1 MNAPMLEKP
10 DATSLMIRRT
20 FAADIET
27 LWDALTDPK
36 AWMQWFGG
44 GHATPVETSADL
56 RQGGAWRIEMRG
68 NDSGNQIVLIGEYV
82 EISRPDRLVFTWA
95 WGSAPERVSRV
106 TYDLSPGATAEET
119 NLLLTHDRLAD
130 SDIRDSHAMGWTA
143 TLELLAKK
151 LAK

>member
-44 GHATPVETSADL
+44 GHATPVDTSADL
-56 RQGGAWRIEMRG
+56 RVGGAWRIEMRG
-68 NDSGNQIVLIGEYV
+68 NESGNQIVLIGEYV

-95 WGSAPERVSRV
+95 WGSAPEKVSRV
-106 TYDLSPGATAEET
+106 TYELSPGDTPDET
-119 NLLLTHDRLAD
+119 KLLLTHDRLAN
-130 SDIRDSHAMGWTA
+130 SEMRDSHAMGWSA
-143 TLELLAKK
+143 TLELLAAMF
-151 LAK
+151 AK

>member
-56 RQGGAWRIEMRG
+56 RVGGAWRIEMRG
-68 NDSGNQIVLIGEYV
+68 NESGNQIVLIGEYV

-95 WGSAPERVSRV
+95 WGSAPDKVSRV
-106 TYDLSPGATAEET
+106 TYELSPGDAPDESK
-119 NLLLTHDRLAD
+119 LLLTHDRLAD
-130 SDIRDSHAMGWTA
+130 SDMRDSHAMGWSA
-143 TLELLAKK
+143 TLELLAAMF
-151 LAK
+151 AK